1 MLMNKEIV
9 HIMNDISSWL
19 RYQKQLGVEIIPKG
33 SELSA
38 FLDHRVKD
46 GTSLQGLTSTQEYR
60 DKIPAST
67 DLDGLRRMVENCNR
81 CELHKKRQN
90 IVFGEGPENA
100 KLVLVGEA
108 PGREEDMQGLP
119 FVGPSGELL
128 TDMLNAVNISRKDV
142 FITSVIKCRP
152 PHNRTPGHEEIAA
165 CTFFL
170 RHQLRLIDP
179 PLILALGLV
188 AAQTLLKEKAPLKSL
203 RGRFHQLGNAR
214 VMPIYHPAYL
224 LRSQGSQQL
233 DLKRV
238 AWHDLQILEKEY
250 AEYR

>member
-1 MLMNKEIV
+1 MNKELV

-19 RYQKQLGVEIIPKG
+19 RYQKQLGIEIIPRSPG
-33 SELSA
+33 LSA
-38 FLDHRVKD
+38 FLDHHVRSKA
-46 GTSLQGLTSTQEYR
+46 SLQEPTSTKEYE
-60 DKIPAST
+60 DKIPVST
-67 DLDGLRRMVENCNR
+67 DLDGLRKMVDNCNR

-108 PGREEDMQGLP
+108 PGREEDMQGRP

-152 PHNRTPGHEEIAA
+152 PHNRTPRNEEIAA
-165 CTFFL
+165 CSSFL

-179 PLILALGLV
+179 PFILALGLV

-214 VMPIYHPAYL
+214 VMVIYHPAYL
-224 LRSQGSQQL
+224 LRSKGSQQL

-250 AEYR
+250 AKYR

>member
-1 MLMNKEIV
+1 MNKEIV

-19 RYQKQLGVEIIPKG
+19 RYQKQLGVKIIPNS

-38 FLDHRVKD
+38 FLDHRIKSKA
-46 GTSLQGLTSTQEYR
+46 SLQELTSTKEYEN
-60 DKIPAST
+60 KIPAPT
-67 DLDGLRRMVENCNR
+67 DLDGLRKMVENCNR
-81 CELHKKRQN
+81 CELQKKRHN
-90 IVFGEGPENA
+90 VVFGEGPENA

-108 PGREEDMQGLP
+108 PGREEDIQGLP
-119 FVGPSGELL
+119 FVGPSGKLL
-128 TDMLNAVNISRKDV
+128 TDMLKAVNISRKDV

-165 CTFFL
+165 CSFFL
-170 RHQLRLIDP
+170 RHQLRIIDP

-188 AAQTLLKEKAPLKSL
+188 AAQTLLKEKGPLKSL

-224 LRSQGSQQL
+224 LRSQGSRQM

-238 AWHDLQILEKEY
+238 AWQDLQILEKEY

>member
-1 MLMNKEIV
+1 MNKEIV

-19 RYQKQLGVEIIPKG
+19 RYQKQLGVEIIPRG

-38 FLDHRVKD
+38 FLNHRVQSKA
-46 GTSLQGLTSTQEYR
+46 SPQELTSIQEYGGE
-60 DKIPAST
+60 IPLLP
-67 DLDGLRRMVENCNR
+67 DLAGLRKMVENCKR
-81 CELHKKRQN
+81 CELYKKRQN

-108 PGREEDMQGLP
+108 PGKEEDLQGRP
-119 FVGPSGELL
+119 FVGLSGELL
-128 TDMLNAVNISRKDV
+128 TDMLSAVNISRKDV

-152 PHNRTPGHEEIAA
+152 PHNRTPEHEEIAA
-165 CTFFL
+165 CSSFL
-170 RHQLRLIDP
+170 RQQLRLIDP

-188 AAQTLLKEKAPLKSL
+188 AAQTLLKKKAPLKSL
-203 RGRFHQLGNAR
+203 RGCFHQLGDAM

-224 LRSQGSQQL
+224 LRSKGSRQL

-238 AWHDLQILEKEY
+238 AWKDLQILEKEY
-250 AEYR
+250 ARYR

>member
-1 MLMNKEIV
+1 MNKEII

-19 RYQKQLGVEIIPKG
+19 RYQKQLGVEFIPNG
-33 SELSA
+33 PELSV
-38 FLDHRVKD
+38 FLDHRGKD
-46 GTSLQGLTSTQEYR
+46 KMSLQGLTSTHDYE
-60 DKIPAST
+60 DKIPAPT

-81 CELHKKRQN
+81 CELHKKRQK

-108 PGREEDMQGLP
+108 PGREEDIQGRP

-128 TDMLNAVNISRKDV
+128 TDMLNAVNIARKDV

-165 CTFFL
+165 CSFFL

-188 AAQTLLKEKAPLKSL
+188 AAQTLLKEKGPLKSL
-203 RGRFHQLGNAR
+203 RGRFHQLGNAG

-224 LRSQGSQQL
+224 LRSQGSRQRE
-233 DLKRV
+233 LKRV
-238 AWHDLQILEKEY
+238 AWQDLQILEKEY
-250 AEYR
+250 AKYC

>member
-1 MLMNKEIV
+1 MTKEIV
-9 HIMNDISSWL
+9 HIMNNISSWL

-33 SELSA
+33 PELSA
-38 FLDHRVKD
+38 FLNHCVKD
-46 GTSLQGLTSTQEYR
+46 ETSLQGLTATREYG
-60 DKIPAST
+60 DEIPIT
-67 DLDGLRRMVENCNR
+67 TGLDELRKMIENCNR
-81 CELHKKRQN
+81 CELHKSRQN
-90 IVFGEGPENA
+90 IVFGEGPEDA
-100 KLVLVGEA
+100 RLVLVGEA
-108 PGREEDMQGLP
+108 PGREEDIQGRP

-165 CTFFL
+165 CSSFL
-170 RHQLRLIDP
+170 SHQLRLIDP
-179 PLILALGLV
+179 PFILALGLV

-214 VMPIYHPAYL
+214 VMVIYHPAYL
-224 LRSQGSQQL
+224 LRSKGSWQRE
-233 DLKRV
+233 LKRV

-250 AEYR
+250 AKYR

>member
-1 MLMNKEIV
+1 MNKEIL

-33 SELSA
+33 PGLSA
-38 FLDHRVKD
+38 FPDHRVKD
-46 GTSLQGLTSTQEYR
+46 KASLQELTSTPEYR
-60 DKIPAST
+60 DEIPAPT
-67 DLDGLRRMVENCNR
+67 DLDGLRKMVENCNR
-81 CELHKKRQN
+81 CELHKKRHN

-119 FVGPSGELL
+119 FVGPSGKLL

-165 CTFFL
+165 CSFFL

-224 LRSQGSQQL
+224 LRSKGGRQR

-238 AWHDLQILEKEY
+238 AWQDLQILEKEY
-250 AEYR
+250 AKYR

>member
-33 SELSA
+33 PELSA

-46 GTSLQGLTSTQEYR
+46 KMSLQGLTSTQEYE
-60 DKIPAST
+60 DEIPAST

-81 CELHKKRQN
+81 CELHKKRRN

-108 PGREEDMQGLP
+108 PGREEDKQGLP

-165 CTFFL
+165 CSFFL

-224 LRSQGSQQL
+224 LRSQGSRQL

-238 AWHDLQILEKEY
+238 AWQDLQILEKEY
-250 AEYR
+250 AKYR